1 MGITINTKREDVMD
15 NKKDEKIKNEAEEKT
30 LPTKEDEENIRKSK
44 GELEKVKARM
54 EILRDTQDIT
64 QNLNR

>member
-1 MGITINTKREDVMD
+1 MD

-44 GELEKVKARM
+44 EELEKVKTRM

>member
-1 MGITINTKREDVMD
+1 MD
-15 NKKDEKIKNEAEEKT
+15 NKKDEMIKNEAEEKT

-44 GELEKVKARM
+44 EELENVKARM

>member
-1 MGITINTKREDVMD
+1 MD
-15 NKKDEKIKNEAEEKT
+15 NKKDETIKNEAEEKT

-44 GELEKVKARM
+44 EELEKIKARM
-54 EILRDTQDIT
+54 EILKDTQDIT